1 MQQHGIHVDT
11 AAAVSGPPE
20 LLRHRKSQHL
30 GAGGMGSM
38 TAPISPPNSTNMT
51 VAPQG
56 NGSETA
62 RSSLT
67 DINSIV
73 RTPSQMTSHDAQQQS
88 VPAMT
93 NGGSTRFKSEAY
105 DDDDDMDVD
114 MDDRVQQLSNSH
126 HHQHPYQRNRSSR
139 EDVSGLDLLVGVA
152 TAQQEP
158 TATAASSKNAKTG
171 KRNKGITMSF
181 PSMSM
186 PSMGVGSIKGV
197 VRRTTGLIHRE
208 PSDSGKLAAVDEAMI
223 VEVKEEPLQSPP
235 LAATPTGRPPGGGLR
250 SMFSFHSHS
259 TPQPAAPMS
268 LPTPR
273 SSHEAR
279 QPTWPQQQDDGG
291 R

>member
-1 MQQHGIHVDT
+1 MQHHGIHVDT

-20 LLRHRKSQHL
+20 LLRHRKSSGGGGAHHL
-30 GAGGMGSM
+30 AAGMGM

-56 NGSETA
+56 MGGSETA

-73 RTPSQMTSHDAQQQS
+73 RTPSQMTTAEGQPSA
-88 VPAMT
+88 T
-93 NGGSTRFKSEAY
+93 NGGRFKSESY
-105 DDDDDMDVD
+105 DDDMDVD
-114 MDDRVQQLSNSH
+114 MDERLQALPTQSQPQYHSRLG
-126 HHQHPYQRNRSSR
+126 SR

-158 TATAASSKNAKTG
+158 VGGAGKNGKTG
-171 KRNKGITMSF
+171 KRNKGISMSF

-208 PSDSGKLAAVDEAMI
+208 PSDSGKLSAVDEAMP
-223 VEVKEEPLQSPP
+223 VEVKEEPMQSPP

-259 TPQPAAPMS
+259 TPQATAPAS

-273 SSHEAR
+273 SSQEAR
-279 QPTWPQQQDDGG
+279 PPTWPQQH
-291 R
+291 REE